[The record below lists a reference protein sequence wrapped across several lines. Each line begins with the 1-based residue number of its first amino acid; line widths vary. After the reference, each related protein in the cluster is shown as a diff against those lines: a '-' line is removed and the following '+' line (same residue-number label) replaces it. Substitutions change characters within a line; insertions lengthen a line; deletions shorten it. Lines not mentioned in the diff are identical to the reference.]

1 MPNHFH
7 IHTGAIR
14 TVMTL
19 DHERISEFHFHV
31 KVSDLGKPRLSSETV
46 AKVEI
51 SVTDVNDC
59 APRFLHSVYNT
70 TLLLPTYKH
79 VAVLQVSWYS
89 SMDDGTNQKSIL

>member
-1 MPNHFH
+1 MLNHFYFL
-7 IHTGAIR
+7 TGAIR

-19 DHERISEFHFHV
+19 DHEQISEFHFHV

-59 APRFLHSVYNT
+59 APRFIYSVYNT

-79 VAVLQVSWYS
+79 VAILQVS
-89 SMDDGTNQKSIL
+89 

>member
-1 MPNHFH
+1 
-7 IHTGAIR
+7 
-14 TVMTL
+14 VMTL
-19 DHERISEFHFHV
+19 DHEQISEFHFHV

-51 SVTDVNDC
+51 LVTDVNDC

-79 VAVLQVSWYS
+79 VAILQVSWCTGIN
-89 SMDDGTNQKSIL
+89 DRTNKNSKYIILKYCI